1 MKFFKSKFFIIS
13 VIAALILVLVPS
25 MLSVF
30 GYSGLVRNA
39 IKTAATPFEWCG
51 RQIADSVNGFVS
63 VFTEYDEL
71 LEENK
76 ELKEKIESLE
86 NDAYEN
92 AVLRDQNDWLKQ
104 YLNLKEQNNTFSITN
119 ATVISREAGNYA
131 TVLTVNKGTVHGVK
145 KNMPVITEDGVFGYV
160 SECGL
165 DWAKVVSIVETA
177 SAVSVYS
184 DRTGG
189 TGVVEGD
196 TTLRKDGFCV
206 MTYIASNADIK
217 VGDKIFT
224 SGNGNIYPSGLLVGE
239 IAEISADEATRTLS
253 ATIKPSV
260 DFENIEDIK
269 NIMIVMGYGGKASA
283 QTGGN

>member
-13 VIAALILVLVPS
+13 VIVALILVLVPS

-71 LEENK
+71 LAENK

-86 NDAYEN
+86 NDEYEN

-104 YLNLKEQNNTFSITN
+104 YLNLKEQNNSFSMTN

-131 TVLTVNKGTVHGVK
+131 TVLTVNKGTAHGVK

-165 DWAKVVSIVETA
+165 DWADRKSVV
-177 SAVSVYS
+177 
-184 DRTGG
+184 
-189 TGVVEGD
+189 
-196 TTLRKDGFCV
+196 
-206 MTYIASNADIK
+206 
-217 VGDKIFT
+217 
-224 SGNGNIYPSGLLVGE
+224 
-239 IAEISADEATRTLS
+239 
-253 ATIKPSV
+253 
-260 DFENIEDIK
+260 
-269 NIMIVMGYGGKASA
+269 
-283 QTGGN
+283 

>member
-13 VIAALILVLVPS
+13 VIVALILVLVPS

-71 LEENK
+71 LAENK

-160 SECGL
+160 SECGV

-184 DRTGG
+184 DRTGV

-196 TTLRKDGFCV
+196 STLRKDGFCV

-269 NIMIVMGYGGKASA
+269 NIMIVMGYSGKASA

>member
-1 MKFFKSKFFIIS
+1 MKFFKSKFFVIS
-13 VIAALILVLVPS
+13 VLVALVLILVPS

-30 GYSGLVRNA
+30 GYSGVVRNVV
-39 IKTAATPFEWCG
+39 KTVATPFEWCG
-51 RQIADSVNGFVS
+51 RQVADAVNGFVS

-71 LEENK
+71 VAENK
-76 ELKEKIESLE
+76 DLKDKLAELE
-86 NDAYEN
+86 NDKYEN
-92 AVLRDQNDWLKQ
+92 EVLREQNDWLKN
-104 YLNLKEQNNTFSITN
+104 YLNLKEQSTEFDITN
-119 ATVISREAGNYA
+119 ATVISRESGNYA
-131 TVLTVNKGTVHGVK
+131 TVLTVNKGRVHGVK

-184 DRTGG
+184 DRTGV

-196 TTLRKDGFCV
+196 ASLRKDGYCV

-217 VGDKIFT
+217 VGDRIFT

-239 IAEISADEATRTLS
+239 IVEISADEATRTLS
-253 ATIKPSV
+253 AKIKPSV
-260 DFENIEDIK
+260 NFGEIEDIK
-269 NIMIVMGYGGKASA
+269 KIIIIMGYHERNSA
-283 QTGGN
+283 QTGAN

>member
-184 DRTGG
+184 DRTGV

>member
-13 VIAALILVLVPS
+13 VIVALVLILVPS

-51 RQIADSVNGFVS
+51 RQIADAVNGFVS

-71 LEENK
+71 LAENK
-76 ELKEKIESLE
+76 ELKDKLAELE
-86 NDAYEN
+86 NDQYEN
-92 AVLRDQNDWLKQ
+92 SVLRDQNDWLKK
-104 YLNLKEQNNTFSITN
+104 YLNLKEQSPEFSITN

-131 TVLTVNKGTVHGVK
+131 TVLTINKGTVHGIK
-145 KNMPVITEDGVFGYV
+145 RHMPVITEDGVFGYV
-160 SECGL
+160 SECGV

-184 DRTGG
+184 DRTGV

-196 TTLRKDGFCV
+196 STLRKDGYCV
-206 MTYIASNADIK
+206 MTYIASHADIK
-217 VGDKIFT
+217 VGDRIFT

-239 IAEISADEATRTLS
+239 ITEISADETTRTLS
-253 ATIKPSV
+253 AVIKPSV
-260 DFENIEDIK
+260 DFGDIEDIK
-269 NIMIVMGYGGKASA
+269 NIIVIMGYAEAPAA
-283 QTGGN
+283 QTGEN